1 METQLENYM
10 TVLKFTFVVA
20 LSIFSIAA
28 FAKGGHSS
36 HSSSPGTGAA
46 SSKSHVSGYTKK
58 DGTYVAPHDRST
70 ADKKFEN
77 NWTTKGNTNPN
88 TGTDGTLVVKPTKK

>member
-1 METQLENYM
+1 M
-10 TVLKFTFVVA
+10 TISKFAIVVV
-20 LSIFSIAA
+20 LSIFSTAVL
-28 FAKGGHSS
+28 AKGGHSS
-36 HSSSPGTGAA
+36 HSGSPGTGAA

-88 TGTDGTLVVKPTKK
+88 TGTDGTLAVKPTKK